1 MDSIA
6 HLQRHRELLLEEYR
20 HELAENEAE
29 MGRMSLDLRLSKGL
43 CWYPLEL
50 GRSFYNSLNQYVL
63 AVSRPAR
70 EDGEEEDGSRF
81 EYGVPVKFFFIDK
94 DGKSVFLSYPCTVSL
109 VDGDTMLVAVPG
121 ESAVSRLRAETG
133 LGVQLSFDE
142 TTYRL
147 MFAALDRVIAAKN
160 DRLAGLR
167 EILLGAAPAV
177 KRGSAVRGSFS
188 WLNPSQEDAVN
199 SILCSRDVAIVHGPP
214 GTGKTTTLTEAVFET
229 LFRENQV
236 MVCAQSNAAVD
247 WMCLKLIERGIPVL
261 RVGNPVR
268 IDDKVMDCTFEK
280 RFEDHPDYP
289 LLWNVRRA
297 ARECSAALR
306 SKNGNRRALSARLR
320 ELRKKADELEHFIT
334 DNVFDSARVIA
345 CTLAG
350 AASKVLFNRHYSTL
364 FIDEA
369 AQALEAASWIAINKA
384 DRVVFAGDH
393 CQLPPTVKCLRALD
407 AGLGRTLM
415 EVVAENKPECVSLL
429 TMQYRMN
436 ETIMRF
442 SSYFFYDNRLK
453 AAPQISARDTSS
465 FGLPM
470 LWIDTCD
477 CGFSEQHVSDG
488 TGRVNRGEA
497 RFAVSVLKNYAQPFG
512 AERIRSEHIDF
523 GLISP
528 YKAQVSC
535 LRGLVSRNRFLK
547 SIRSSVSINTVDGFQ
562 GQERDVIII
571 SLVRSN
577 RNSNIGFL
585 HELRRMNVAMTRAR
599 YKLVIIGDSR
609 TMCAHPFYKA
619 LYNYIEK
626 SGGLLVPAPAL
637 AVPDSAGPALDGSAP
652 DGSAPD
658 GSAPDGSAP
667 DCPVLDSPASVSDA
681 PAPDGPV
688 SDGSVQDCSASA
700 GPAMDSF
707 VSGGP
712 ALDGLASAGTA
723 PDGPDGPN
731 GQSVPGKCT

>member
-177 KRGSAVRGSFS
+177 QRGSAVRGSFS

-247 WMCLKLIERGIPVL
+247 WVCLKLIERGIPVL

-320 ELRKKADELEHFIT
+320 ELRKKADELEHSIFE
-334 DNVFDSARVIA
+334 
-345 CTLAG
+345 G
-350 AASKVLFNRHYSTL
+350 AVQ
-364 FIDEA
+364 
-369 AQALEAASWIAINKA
+369 QALQYPFH
-384 DRVVFAGDH
+384 R
-393 CQLPPTVKCLRALD
+393 R
-407 AGLGRTLM
+407 GRT
-415 EVVAENKPECVSLL
+415 
-429 TMQYRMN
+429 
-436 ETIMRF
+436 
-442 SSYFFYDNRLK
+442 
-453 AAPQISARDTSS
+453 
-465 FGLPM
+465 
-470 LWIDTCD
+470 
-477 CGFSEQHVSDG
+477 
-488 TGRVNRGEA
+488 
-497 RFAVSVLKNYAQPFG
+497 
-512 AERIRSEHIDF
+512 
-523 GLISP
+523 
-528 YKAQVSC
+528 
-535 LRGLVSRNRFLK
+535 
-547 SIRSSVSINTVDGFQ
+547 
-562 GQERDVIII
+562 
-571 SLVRSN
+571 
-577 RNSNIGFL
+577 
-585 HELRRMNVAMTRAR
+585 
-599 YKLVIIGDSR
+599 
-609 TMCAHPFYKA
+609 
-619 LYNYIEK
+619 
-626 SGGLLVPAPAL
+626 
-637 AVPDSAGPALDGSAP
+637 GP
-652 DGSAPD
+652 
-658 GSAPDGSAP
+658 
-667 DCPVLDSPASVSDA
+667 
-681 PAPDGPV
+681 
-688 SDGSVQDCSASA
+688 
-700 GPAMDSF
+700 
-707 VSGGP
+707 
-712 ALDGLASAGTA
+712 
-723 PDGPDGPN
+723 
-731 GQSVPGKCT
+731 

>member
-1 MDSIA
+1 
-6 HLQRHRELLLEEYR
+6 
-20 HELAENEAE
+20 
-29 MGRMSLDLRLSKGL
+29 
-43 CWYPLEL
+43 
-50 GRSFYNSLNQYVL
+50 
-63 AVSRPAR
+63 
-70 EDGEEEDGSRF
+70 
-81 EYGVPVKFFFIDK
+81 
-94 DGKSVFLSYPCTVSL
+94 
-109 VDGDTMLVAVPG
+109 
-121 ESAVSRLRAETG
+121 
-133 LGVQLSFDE
+133 
-142 TTYRL
+142 
-147 MFAALDRVIAAKN
+147 
-160 DRLAGLR
+160 
-167 EILLGAAPAV
+167 
-177 KRGSAVRGSFS
+177 
-188 WLNPSQEDAVN
+188 
-199 SILCSRDVAIVHGPP
+199 
-214 GTGKTTTLTEAVFET
+214 
-229 LFRENQV
+229 
-236 MVCAQSNAAVD
+236 
-247 WMCLKLIERGIPVL
+247 
-261 RVGNPVR
+261 
-268 IDDKVMDCTFEK
+268 
-280 RFEDHPDYP
+280 
-289 LLWNVRRA
+289 
-297 ARECSAALR
+297 
-306 SKNGNRRALSARLR
+306 
-320 ELRKKADELEHFIT
+320 
-334 DNVFDSARVIA
+334 
-345 CTLAG
+345 
-350 AASKVLFNRHYSTL
+350 
-364 FIDEA
+364 
-369 AQALEAASWIAINKA
+369 
-384 DRVVFAGDH
+384 
-393 CQLPPTVKCLRALD
+393 
-407 AGLGRTLM
+407 M

-626 SGGLLVPAPAL
+626 SGGLLVPAP
-637 AVPDSAGPALDGSAP
+637 VSDCPSPAGPAQGGSASDGLASESSTP
-652 DGSAPD
+652 DS
-658 GSAPDGSAP
+658 
-667 DCPVLDSPASVSDA
+667 PVLDSPASVSDA

-712 ALDGLASAGTA
+712 ALDSLASAGTA